1 MGAFLQCFTLEELEE
16 LDESQLSLL
25 RNVIEREIRSN
36 ADIQKIIRDNLC
48 LKVPLRKGDSRG
60 PALGPYIVQCVGEH
74 PEKD

>member
-36 ADIQKIIRDNLC
+36 ADIQKIIRD
-48 LKVPLRKGDSRG
+48 KFAPVRVRMATQRRARG
-60 PALGPYIVQCVGEH
+60 SGPTQG
-74 PEKD
+74 P